1 MLGEIRVSAEKTRPA
16 DSQEGDGRVL
26 LEGWGLVLAVCGSA
40 QGTQN
45 TTAQTAEMH
54 KVIYRDWIA
63 DKIFFVHFFQWHCDK
78 QMILSDWKKLPS
90 FWCNT
95 MSVNDTLK
103 SSWKGK
109 AL

>member
-54 KVIYRDWIA
+54 KVFYRDWIA
-63 DKIFFVHFFQWHCDK
+63 DKIFFCSLFP
-78 QMILSDWKKLPS
+78 M
-90 FWCNT
+90 
-95 MSVNDTLK
+95 
-103 SSWKGK
+103 
-109 AL
+109 ALW